1 MPSVTNIKRFSFTS
15 GADSAFIYVLLSTSA
30 TPSRDIHF
38 EPVQPSNLLLSL
50 LYLTA
55 PLFNVGSAV
64 VPTGNTIEFDEL
76 NLLIEVPLPNL
87 IYFVDTSRK
96 TSLFSSLPPNKL
108 PLISR
113 CPPVFTLL
121 SGPPIV
127 IFLLVISIIIS
138 LFSSLPPNKLP
149 LISRCPPVF
158 TLLSGPPIVI
168 LLVDTSINISLFS
181 FIPAIILLSTCISFE
196 NTTLPAVIPISPPDP
211 LSVKYCMESISI
223 LVVTSIVFPITTLL
237 LAPPIVIS
245 LLVTSVNISLFS
257 LLPPNKLPL
266 ISRCPPVTTVLVYPP
281 IVILFVDISVK
292 IFLALLFPADI

>member
-1 MPSVTNIKRFSFTS
+1 M
-15 GADSAFIYVLLSTSA
+15 
-30 TPSRDIHF
+30 
-38 EPVQPSNLLLSL
+38 
-50 LYLTA
+50 
-55 PLFNVGSAV
+55 
-64 VPTGNTIEFDEL
+64 
-76 NLLIEVPLPNL
+76 
-87 IYFVDTSRK
+87 
-96 TSLFSSLPPNKL
+96 
-108 PLISR
+108 
-113 CPPVFTLL
+113 
-121 SGPPIV
+121 
-127 IFLLVISIIIS
+127 
-138 LFSSLPPNKLP
+138 
-149 LISRCPPVF
+149 
-158 TLLSGPPIVI
+158 
-168 LLVDTSINISLFS
+168 FS

-292 IFLALLFPADI
+292 IFLALLFPADIWWKTSIFLTVVLLVILPISILFVETSKKTCLRLSEPAIILLSNLASPTTCKTLLGSSVEIPIYFVVYILSFFSNQTFIGISSS